1 MLHLFLPSD
10 FYDSVQADQ
19 RPNII
24 ELLAEKEEKRIR
36 RYREVN
42 IENINLQNDINLYEK
57 RKLLHSNVTLQMKV

>member
-57 RKLLHSNVTLQMKV
+57 